1 MTDTG
6 RFPDEGQP
14 ENAGALPGHPLSADG
29 AAPADTGD
37 PSAYSYLDHDVADED
52 DLLLM
57 PGAQGAW
64 SEQPAAS
71 GGTHETGGRDT
82 GSLDYTSVRAPAQAA
97 APTPPRRPLHL
108 GPPVPEPNSGVV
120 RSLADRG
127 PAAPQQPVGSPV
139 RPPAPPVGGVEYLD
153 VPPAEGVPH
162 ADVPPVGAPLV
173 DAPPMDVPP
182 VAFVPPQHTADAVLA
197 AHDIAPG
204 GGPATAPDGGS
215 AAASGVPA
223 PRGPETAPV
232 MTVAPGAAQ
241 ALVDRVAP
249 TPPAGTPLGGLAQ
262 ADGAAG
268 VAAEAQAEAASAEA
282 VPVDAVT
289 AGEASV
295 PVDVPS
301 AVDGPADA
309 AVPGDVPS
317 AEAGTNG
324 EPTGAGTAGTQMS
337 ESVEEAAAAVVD
349 GAQSA
354 EAAEP
359 VAGSAPADVS
369 SAAVPPQETATAAPG
384 EAVPGPAQ
392 QVTAPTAGVPAGV
405 RGMGVMAFLDAPV
418 PLAVVN
424 AMSAPEAVTDSPAAV
439 VADAQTAVDGT
450 AAGVGQPVPAPA
462 EGVQT
467 AVAAVDEGAAAQAA
481 AVTAQV
487 VETAALDGGV
497 PAAGAGQP
505 VPARSDAADSDASL
519 PTADASATGETAADG
534 DAPAVADA
542 ASPAASATGGEQPD
556 AAVVADGTAPAQA
569 GSDVAG
575 APQGPVATLDPA
587 TGGEPSDAAAPQAAP
602 DGTAPAQTGPVAAAP
617 QAAGAEAETAV
628 DAAASQAAAV
638 VEGEQPGAD
647 GIAPASA
654 VAVAASQVAPV
665 AEGEQPAPDAAAS
678 EQAVPADAA
687 APQTAADV
695 AASAPTGTAVPG
707 APQAAS
713 VVEGE
718 QPGADGTAAAS
729 AVAVAASQVAPVAEG
744 EQAAPDAA
752 ASEQAVA
759 ADVAAPPQ
767 TAAEAAAVAA
777 APQTAADVTAPAQ
790 AGAAVAGASQSVEAV
805 AAGPQAAASVAEGEP
820 AADVAA
826 LAPSGT
832 AVAEA
837 PQSAEAVV
845 DMTAPAQAGTAV
857 AGTPQSDETVA
868 AGPQAAAS
876 VGEDVPTADVAAQA
890 GTGVAGAPQ
899 SAEAVAAGPQAAAPV
914 AEGEPAAEVAAS
926 AQAGAAVA
934 GAPQPAEAAADVA
947 ASAQA
952 GTAVADA
959 PQGAEAVAAA
969 AASAQAGSVVADAPQ
984 SPEGASVAEDE
995 QPGADGSASA
1005 QAGAA
1010 EAAAV
1015 APHTASDDTA
1025 SVQTGNAVAGA
1036 PRSADAVAT
1045 DAAAPQAASGA
1056 EGEQPAPDV
1065 AASAQSV
1072 SGAPQPADATA
1083 AQAAAPVAEEE
1094 PAADVAASAQAGTVG
1109 APQSAEAAAP
1119 QAAAANGEQPVPDG
1133 APAITDEPAAGAP
1146 VGDPADG
1153 YADAERAAVHRVM
1166 RERRDIRKGFRR
1178 DPVPPEVLLRVLEAA
1193 HTAPSVGHSQPW
1205 DFVVI
1210 RSAETRKAMH
1220 ELVARQREAYAKSL
1234 PKARAKQFK
1243 ELKIEA
1249 ILDTPVNIVV
1259 TADPTRGGRHTLGR
1273 HTQPQ
1278 MAPYSSALA
1287 VENLWLAAR
1296 AEGLGVGWVSFFDER
1311 EMVRALGLPEHL
1323 EVVAYLCVGYV
1334 DEFPDEPELMQA
1346 GWSKRRPLS
1355 WVVHEEEYGRRALPG
1370 EDPHD
1375 LLAETLRGIRPL
1387 DAKALGEAWERQK
1400 RMTKPSGALGMLEII
1415 SAQLCGLSR
1424 KCPPPIPEPA
1434 AVAIFAGDHGVH
1446 NQGVTAW
1453 PQEVTSQMVANFL
1466 GGGAVCNAF
1475 ANQVGAEVCVV
1486 DVGVAGEL
1494 PSTPGLL
1501 PRKIRPGTN
1510 DFTTGPAMTREEAM
1524 RALEVGIETARDLVT
1539 AGNKALLTGEM
1550 GIANT
1555 TVSAA
1560 LIAVYTGADPAE
1572 ITGRGTGI
1580 NDEMHARKVD
1590 VVRRALELHQPDPKD
1605 PIGVLAA
1612 IGGLEHAAMVGL
1624 ILGGASLR
1632 TPVILDGVSAGAAA
1646 LVARA
1651 IAPEALA
1658 ACIAGHRSAEPGHVA
1673 ALTKLGLRPLVDLD
1687 LRLGEGTGAL
1697 LALPVVQS
1705 AARAM
1710 HEVAT
1715 FDTAGVSEK
1724 S

>member
-14 ENAGALPGHPLSADG
+14 ENAGALPGHPLPADG
-29 AAPADTGD
+29 TAPADPGD
-37 PSAYSYLDHDVADED
+37 PTAYAYLDHDAADED

-64 SEQPAAS
+64 SEQPAAP

-82 GSLDYTSVRAPAQAA
+82 GSLDYTSVRAPAQAT

-127 PAAPQQPVGSPV
+127 PAAPQQPVGSPA

-153 VPPAEGVPH
+153 VAPADLPLAE
-162 ADVPPVGAPLV
+162 AAP
-173 DAPPMDVPP
+173 ADVPP
-182 VAFVPPQHTADAVLA
+182 VAFVPPQHTADAVPA
-197 AHDIAPG
+197 AHDIGA
-204 GGPATAPDGGS
+204 GGPATAPDGAS
-215 AAASGVPA
+215 AATPQPPTSAVPA
-223 PRGPETAPV
+223 PRVSEPAPV

-241 ALVDRVAP
+241 ALVDRVAT
-249 TPPAGTPLGGLAQ
+249 TPPGGTPVG
-262 ADGAAG
+262 G
-268 VAAEAQAEAASAEA
+268 VALMDAAAEAASAEA
-282 VPVDAVT
+282 VPVDAGVVAAA
-289 AGEASV
+289 AGAPAVPSDAPSAEGVAGAVPADAAGPMAGGLAAEHAPAAGDAPVATGAVVADAVAPEHMPADAGAPVAQDDAPSAEGPAVAAAAGAVATGVAPEHASADAV
-295 PVDVPS
+295 APGDVPS
-301 AVDGPADA
+301 ADAAEPAVAAPVDAPLTEATAGVVPAADSA
-309 AVPGDVPS
+309 VEPVAGGVDESASAVPGDVPS
-317 AEAGTNG
+317 AAEDTVPEQIPAAEQVGEGVAEA
-324 EPTGAGTAGTQMS
+324 TA
-337 ESVEEAAAAVVD
+337 
-349 GAQSA
+349 A
-354 EAAEP
+354 EAAQTVEP
-359 VAGSAPADVS
+359 VAEGVPGDEVASSEALPDPVQQAP
-369 SAAVPPQETATAAPG
+369 AAVPAAA
-384 EAVPGPAQ
+384 EAQ
-392 QVTAPTAGVPAGV
+392 QTAPAPGVPAGV
-405 RGMGVMAFLDAPV
+405 RGMGVMAFLDAPI
-418 PLAVVN
+418 PQAVIDAVF
-424 AMSAPEAVTDSPAAV
+424 APEAAVQSVPAHAV
-439 VADAQTAVDGT
+439 AVVDGNAPQAEQVADAPATEGAASQAGSAADGSAAAAESAASQTAATTDGGHSVP
-450 AAGVGQPVPAPA
+450 AQPVAVADGQSFPAQSGAVATADAGSHASAQAADASVTEGAAPQAAPAVATEGAAADGGAPA
-462 EGVQT
+462 EGATSQ
-467 AVAAVDEGAAAQAA
+467 VAADSGAPAQAA
-481 AVTAQV
+481 DASTAEVAAPQV
-487 VETAALDGGV
+487 AASVAADGTTAE
-497 PAAGAGQP
+497 AGQ
-505 VPARSDAADSDASL
+505 SDAADGGA
-519 PTADASATGETAADG
+519 PTTG
-534 DAPAVADA
+534 DA
-542 ASPAASATGGEQPD
+542 ASPAAPAVVADGTTPAQGGVDVAGAPQAPVVVTVPAPGGEQSDAAVVVDGSAVDGSAPVQDGVDVAGAPQAPVAANVPAPGGEQPD
-556 AAVVADGTAPAQA
+556 AAVVAYGSAPAPTEAAVADAAAPQDSVAANVPAPGGEQPDAAAGAVSAQA
-569 GSDVAG
+569 GAVVAD
-575 APQGPVATLDPA
+575 APQSADAASGAAAPQAAVVVTVPA
-587 TGGEPSDAAAPQAAP
+587 TGGEQSDAAIVVDGAAPAQADAAAPQAAAP
-602 DGTAPAQTGPVAAAP
+602 APGGEQPDAAAVADGTAPAPAEAALTHAAAP
-617 QAAGAEAETAV
+617 QAP
-628 DAAASQAAAV
+628 AAN
-638 VEGEQPGAD
+638 
-647 GIAPASA
+647 
-654 VAVAASQVAPV
+654 
-665 AEGEQPAPDAAAS
+665 GEQPAPDGTAF
-678 EQAVPADAA
+678 VPAPA
-687 APQTAADV
+687 TA
-695 AASAPTGTAVPG
+695 
-707 APQAAS
+707 
-713 VVEGE
+713 
-718 QPGADGTAAAS
+718 
-729 AVAVAASQVAPVAEG
+729 
-744 EQAAPDAA
+744 
-752 ASEQAVA
+752 
-759 ADVAAPPQ
+759 
-767 TAAEAAAVAA
+767 
-777 APQTAADVTAPAQ
+777 
-790 AGAAVAGASQSVEAV
+790 
-805 AAGPQAAASVAEGEP
+805 
-820 AADVAA
+820 
-826 LAPSGT
+826 
-832 AVAEA
+832 
-837 PQSAEAVV
+837 
-845 DMTAPAQAGTAV
+845 
-857 AGTPQSDETVA
+857 
-868 AGPQAAAS
+868 
-876 VGEDVPTADVAAQA
+876 
-890 GTGVAGAPQ
+890 
-899 SAEAVAAGPQAAAPV
+899 
-914 AEGEPAAEVAAS
+914 
-926 AQAGAAVA
+926 
-934 GAPQPAEAAADVA
+934 
-947 ASAQA
+947 
-952 GTAVADA
+952 
-959 PQGAEAVAAA
+959 
-969 AASAQAGSVVADAPQ
+969 
-984 SPEGASVAEDE
+984 
-995 QPGADGSASA
+995 
-1005 QAGAA
+1005 
-1010 EAAAV
+1010 
-1015 APHTASDDTA
+1015 
-1025 SVQTGNAVAGA
+1025 
-1036 PRSADAVAT
+1036 
-1045 DAAAPQAASGA
+1045 
-1056 EGEQPAPDV
+1056 GEQPAAGDPAQPD
-1065 AASAQSV
+1065 AA
-1072 SGAPQPADATA
+1072 
-1083 AQAAAPVAEEE
+1083 
-1094 PAADVAASAQAGTVG
+1094 TVT
-1109 APQSAEAAAP
+1109 P
-1119 QAAAANGEQPVPDG
+1119 
-1133 APAITDEPAAGAP
+1133 EPAAGE
-1146 VGDPADG
+1146 PADG

-1166 RERRDIRKGFRR
+1166 RERRDIRKGFRT
-1178 DPVPPEVLLRVLEAA
+1178 DPVPHEVLLRVLEAA

-1210 RSAETRKAMH
+1210 RSAETRKTMH
-1220 ELVARQREAYAKSL
+1220 ELVSRQREAYAKSL

-1334 DEFPDEPELMQA
+1334 DEFPEEPELMQA

-1510 DFTTGPAMTREEAM
+1510 DFTTGPAMTRDEAM

-1560 LIAVYTGADPAE
+1560 LISVYTGADPAE

-1580 NDEMHARKVD
+1580 NDEMHARKID
-1590 VVRRALELHQPDPKD
+1590 VVRRALELHKPDPKD

-1612 IGGLEHAAMVGL
+1612 VGGLEHAAMVGL

-1697 LALPVVQS
+1697 LALPIVQS